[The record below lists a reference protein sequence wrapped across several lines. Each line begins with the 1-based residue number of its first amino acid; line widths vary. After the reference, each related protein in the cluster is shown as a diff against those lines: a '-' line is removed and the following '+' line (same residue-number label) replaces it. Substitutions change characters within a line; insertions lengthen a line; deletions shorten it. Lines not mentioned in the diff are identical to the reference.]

1 MSSKWF
7 MMLIAGFVLTLSQM
21 IVGCAGVG
29 VVETKNPLRKLNDAE
44 YLYMKQDRPLIAER
58 LIREA
63 TAIYQE
69 RNDAHGLANAHREYA
84 DLLRSLSGSK
94 WEKYYRENGFQDKT
108 VTFDNRTEK
117 ASEYYR
123 KALDFY
129 KRAEQKH
136 LNAAKYDALTNVYFN
151 MAWLY
156 RMLGV
161 HEQSCAFYDRTVDA
175 YNENIKRNPEAR
187 PNAGG
192 RASVPDLVTAEKVR
206 AGCK

>member
-1 MSSKWF
+1 MSSIRF
-7 MMLIAGFVLTLSQM
+7 MIIGSLTLIALLMFA
-21 IVGCAGVG
+21 GCAGIG
-29 VVETKNPLRKLNDAE
+29 VVETNDPLRKLNDAE
-44 YLYMKQDRPLIAER
+44 DLFMRQDRPLIAER

-84 DLLRSLSGSK
+84 DLLKSLTGSK

-129 KRAEQKH
+129 KQAEQQH
-136 LNAAKYDALTNVYFN
+136 LNAARYDALTNVYLN
-151 MAWLY
+151 MAWSY
-156 RMLGV
+156 RMVGE
-161 HEQSCAFYDRTVDA
+161 HEQSCIYYDKTVDA
-175 YNENIKRNPEAR
+175 YNENIKRNPGAR
-187 PNAGG
+187 PYAAK
-192 RASVPDLVTAEKVR
+192 RASVLDLVTEEKKQAE
-206 AGCK
+206 CK